1 MSRFSSTAFTSIG
14 KKIFMAVSGLALS
27 GFIIV
32 HLTGNI
38 ALLYPDKD
46 PFNKYANFLQ
56 GLGPLLYTAEIVLAA
71 IFLIHFFYAVFI
83 TIGNWRAR
91 PGRYR
96 VSCNAGHTSK
106 KTIAST
112 TMVYTGILIIT
123 FTVLHLLQF
132 KYGAV
137 IMYTTKDGIY
147 IRDLYAVVHQF
158 FGNIWNVVF
167 YMIIMILL
175 GFHLSHGFW
184 SAFQSLGINGV
195 WFTRFVYG
203 FGYLFA
209 VVMAAGFLLLP
220 LYIFLNS
227 GGIHL

>member
-1 MSRFSSTAFTSIG
+1 MSRFSNTVFTSIG

-27 GFIIV
+27 GFIVV
-32 HLTGNI
+32 HLSGNI

-56 GLGPLLYTAEIVLAA
+56 SLGLLLYIAEFMLAA
-71 IFLIHFFYAVFI
+71 IFLIHFCYAVVI

-96 VSCNAGHTSK
+96 ISRNAGHTSK

-112 TMVYTGILIIT
+112 TMVYTGMLIIT
-123 FTVLHLLQF
+123 FLVLHLLHF
-132 KYGAV
+132 KYGPV
-137 IMYTTKDGIY
+137 IMYTTKDGMY
-147 IRDLYAVVHQF
+147 IRDLYTVVYQF
-158 FGNIWNVVF
+158 FGNIWNVGF
-167 YMIIMILL
+167 YIVIMILL

-184 SAFQSLGINGV
+184 SAFQSLGINGI
-195 WFTRFVYG
+195 WFTRLVYG

-209 VVMAAGFLLLP
+209 VVMAAGFLWLP
-220 LYIFLNS
+220 LYIFLMS
-227 GGIHL
+227 GGVL

>member
-14 KKIFMAVSGLALS
+14 KKLFMAVSGLALS

-91 PGRYR
+91 PGHYR